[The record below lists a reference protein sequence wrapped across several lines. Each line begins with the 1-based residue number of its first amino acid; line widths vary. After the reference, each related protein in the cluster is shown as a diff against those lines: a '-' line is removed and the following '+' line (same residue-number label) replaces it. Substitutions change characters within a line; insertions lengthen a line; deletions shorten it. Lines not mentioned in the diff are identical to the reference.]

1 MDEGRQC
8 RSVRPNNLWPNEIA
22 QSDDLTLLIAFS
34 DYLSDFEANVFR
46 RRHASSAASAN
57 SQSRK
62 IAIFGFIEVAL
73 GQTIQYVLDNFK
85 LKINRA
91 GEPAVDNVPRRK
103 PSCAQAQ
110 HPGRQRQ
117 DLSACSRGS
126 EPNRETFRHWQ
137 RKPHPTTATTPCCR
151 RDAAT
156 GISVGPTVW

>member
-46 RRHASSAASAN
+46 RRHAPSAASAK

-73 GQTIQYVLDNFK
+73 GSSMSWTI
-85 LKINRA
+85 
-91 GEPAVDNVPRRK
+91 
-103 PSCAQAQ
+103 S
-110 HPGRQRQ
+110 
-117 DLSACSRGS
+117 S
-126 EPNRETFRHWQ
+126 
-137 RKPHPTTATTPCCR
+137 
-151 RDAAT
+151 
-156 GISVGPTVW
+156 

>member
-46 RRHASSAASAN
+46 RRHASSAASAK

-85 LKINRA
+85 LRSTGLASLPLITSHAVSVVRA
-91 GEPAVDNVPRRK
+91 SATPWPSTAGSISMLARFRTEP
-103 PSCAQAQ
+103 
-110 HPGRQRQ
+110 
-117 DLSACSRGS
+117 
-126 EPNRETFRHWQ
+126 
-137 RKPHPTTATTPCCR
+137 
-151 RDAAT
+151 
-156 GISVGPTVW
+156 